1 MDVPKPRAGVEQLAH
16 YRQLVTL
23 PDGLRVCLRP
33 LVPQDKDALV
43 ALFTSLSPDDLQYF
57 RGDVTDASVAARWA
71 DEVDYSKVFPV
82 VAVVGDHLVGNC
94 TLYLGSGFTR
104 HSAEIRV
111 FLVKE
116 FRRRGIG
123 SVMIKAQIE
132 IARKIG
138 LHQLMA
144 EIVESRP
151 QVVHAFEHLGFERQ
165 AVLRDQFMTPDGDT
179 LDSILMIKYLKRAAE
194 DF

>member
-1 MDVPKPRAGVEQLAH
+1 MDAPKPRTGVEHLAH

-23 PDGLRVCLRP
+23 PDGLRVCVRP

-43 ALFTSLSPDDLQYF
+43 ALFKSLSSDELQYF
-57 RGDVTDASVAARWA
+57 RSSVVDASVVAGWA
-71 DEVDYSKVFPV
+71 EEVDYSKVFPL
-82 VAVVGDHLVGNC
+82 VAVVGDHLVGNS
-94 TLYLGSGFTR
+94 TLHLGSGFTR
-104 HSAEIRV
+104 HIAEIRV

-123 SVMIKAQIE
+123 SAMIKAQIE
-132 IARKIG
+132 VARKIG
-138 LHQLMA
+138 LHQLVA

-179 LDSILMIKYLKRAAE
+179 LDSIVMIKYLKRAAE

>member
-1 MDVPKPRAGVEQLAH
+1 MDASKPRTGVEHLVQ

-33 LVPQDKDALV
+33 LVAQDKDALV
-43 ALFTSLSPDDLQYF
+43 ALFKSLSPEDVQFF
-57 RGDVTDASVAARWA
+57 RSSVADASAVTDWA
-71 DEVDYSKVFPV
+71 EWVDYSRVFPL
-82 VAVVGDHLVGNC
+82 VAVVGDHLVGNS
-94 TLYLGSGFTR
+94 TLHLGSGFTR
-104 HSAEIRV
+104 HIAEIRV
-111 FLVKE
+111 FLMKE

-123 SVMIKAQIE
+123 SAMIKSQIE

-138 LHQLMA
+138 LHQLVA
-144 EIVESRP
+144 EIVESRS

-165 AVLRDQFMTPDGDT
+165 AVLRDQFMTADGDT
-179 LDSILMIKYLKRAAE
+179 LDLIVMVKYLKRTAE

>member
-1 MDVPKPRAGVEQLAH
+1 MDAPNPRTGVEHLAH
-16 YRQLVTL
+16 YRQLATL
-23 PDGLRVCLRP
+23 PDGLRVCVRP

-43 ALFTSLSPDDLQYF
+43 ALFKSLSSDELQYF
-57 RGDVTDASVAARWA
+57 RSSVVDASVVASWA
-71 DEVDYSKVFPV
+71 EEVDYSKVFPL
-82 VAVVGDHLVGNC
+82 VAVVGDHLVGNS
-94 TLYLGSGFTR
+94 TLHLGSGFTR
-104 HSAEIRV
+104 HIAEIRV

-123 SVMIKAQIE
+123 SAMIKAQIE

-138 LHQLMA
+138 LHQLVA

-179 LDSILMIKYLKRAAE
+179 LDSIVMIKYLKRTAE

>member
-1 MDVPKPRAGVEQLAH
+1 MDVPKPKAGVEQLAH

-43 ALFTSLSPDDLQYF
+43 AFFKSLSPDDLQYF
-57 RGDVTDASVAARWA
+57 RSNVADASVVAGWA
-71 DEVDYSKVFPV
+71 EEVDYSKVFPL
-82 VAVVGDHLVGNC
+82 VAVLGDHLVGNS
-94 TLYLGSGFTR
+94 TLHLGSGFTR
-104 HSAEIRV
+104 HIAEIRV

-123 SVMIKAQIE
+123 SAMIKAQIE
-132 IARKIG
+132 VARKIG
-138 LHQLMA
+138 LHQLVA

-179 LDSILMIKYLKRAAE
+179 LDSIVMIKYLKRAAE